1 MRLIEFQEESA
12 WVAAIVEELESLA
25 AATLASGRGRL
36 EFCLAGGSTPAP
48 VYRALASRRL
58 GGVQVGLWPGD
69 ERFVPSDDPDRNGAM
84 IAAAFA
90 GIVSGVASGGG
101 GGSSPSPRL
110 RFRLWPDSRLPS
122 RQSLAG
128 SRDDELFAAAE
139 KACAQHEALL
149 RSELGERP
157 GFDLALLGLGPDGH
171 TASLFPGQPILE
183 ERTRLCAASIAPAE
197 PRIRMSFTYPVLSA
211 SARVRFLVRGPG
223 KAAIV
228 ARLAAEDAALP
239 AARIGAADQAILYC
253 RT

>member
-1 MRLIEFQEESA
+1 MRLVEFQEESA

-36 EFCLAGGSTPAP
+36 ELCLAGGSTPAP

-90 GIVSGVASGGG
+90 GVVSGVA

-139 KACAQHEALL
+139 MACAQHEALL